1 MSVKIGE
8 ASPKGRMDL
17 PPRGGGGGNMR
28 GGAVGFPGAGFDSHF
43 GPMGFGGT
51 QGGFSGQLWVFNKKN
66 LLDKKNHFKQ
76 KLIQLKIP
84 VKPKKFRSNIKIQVK

>member
-1 MSVKIGE
+1 MKIGE

-28 GGAVGFPGAGFDSHF
+28 GGAVGFTGAGFDSHF
-43 GPMGFGGT
+43 GPMGFGGA

-66 LLDKKNHFKQ
+66 LLNYLAETVIGNRLLCPLCH
-76 KLIQLKIP
+76 LLP
-84 VKPKKFRSNIKIQVK
+84 

>member
-51 QGGFSGQLWVFNKKN
+51 QGGFSGRLWVFNKKN
-66 LLDKKNHFKQ
+66 LLNDLAETVIGNRLLCPLCH
-76 KLIQLKIP
+76 LLP
-84 VKPKKFRSNIKIQVK
+84 